1 MAYNLQFS
9 SEQWGGYV
17 PFIDTDVLRW
27 IRGGLTID
35 SGQVLANLD
44 NAQGQAVIENGR
56 AVLKAG
62 SFVSLNPGTGKYELY
77 IPEVAEVEA
86 SLVMWPTEAY
96 EITLEADDAGVA
108 GNDIAIQVID
118 PSGSTGGDV
127 DLTVE
132 WDASANLITVILGT
146 DTGSIDDDKNLS
158 DTVATAIQAAAPVQ
172 ATAAGSARVANT
184 LAVTNLSGGVDGN
197 LGVAPTLITGSIQE
211 ETAIKWTH
219 VDAAAAGNAVEVE
232 YVNTGAANEPFD
244 VSDAGGDITITLETD
259 ANGDLVMDAATLV
272 AEIISDGT
280 VAGIAEPELACPVGN
295 GMPDEFG
302 PENMAG
308 GVDAEAPNITGRYA
322 CIVFEDA
329 DLTDGDAVVTGI
341 DQGRV
346 IEARLPMASDANVRT
361 ALPGVMFK

>member
-1 MAYNLQFS
+1 MSYNLQFQES
-9 SEQWGGYV
+9 SFNGNV
-17 PFIDTDVLRW
+17 PFIDTDVLRF

-35 SGQVLANLD
+35 QEQVLANLND
-44 NAQGQAVIENGR
+44 AQGQAVIENGR
-56 AVLKAG
+56 PVLKAG
-62 SFVSLNPGTGKYELY
+62 SFVSLNPGTQKYELY
-77 IPEVAEVEA
+77 IPPIDAVEA
-86 SLVMWPTEAY
+86 SLVMWAGETY
-96 EITLEADDAGVA
+96 EITLEADTAGVA
-108 GNDIAIQVID
+108 GNNIAIQVID
-118 PSGSTGGDV
+118 PSAHSAGDT
-127 DLTVE
+127 DLFVE
-132 WDASANLITVILGT
+132 WDADAQLITVVLGLA
-146 DTGSIDDDKNLS
+146 TGSIDDDKNNA

-172 ATAAGSARVANT
+172 ASGAAERVADD

-197 LGVAPTLITGSIQE
+197 LGVAPTLVTGSIQQ

-219 VDAAAAGNAVEVE
+219 VNAAAAGNAVEVE

-244 VSDAGGDITITLETD
+244 VSAAGGDITITLETD
-259 ANGDLVMDAATLV
+259 ANADLVMDAATLV

-322 CIVFEDA
+322 CIVLEDA
-329 DLTDGDAVVTGI
+329 DLTNNDAVVTGI